1 MPGKFVIFKDKKN
14 EFRFRLKASNGEIIA
29 VGESYP
35 DKKSVL
41 KGIASIQ
48 KNAPE
53 AKIEDT
59 TIVKAEEK
67 KPAAKK
73 SAAKKPAAKKP
84 AAKKPAAKKPAAKKP
99 AAKKPAVKKAAA
111 KKPAAKTPVV
121 NTPAAPVIVPETKP
135 AE

>member
-1 MPGKFVIFKDKKN
+1 MPGKFEVYKDKKN
-14 EFRFRLKASNGEIIA
+14 EFRFRLKAANGEVIA

-53 AKIEDT
+53 AKIEDK
-59 TIVKAEEK
+59 TIETE
-67 KPAAKK
+67 
-73 SAAKKPAAKKP
+73 AKKPAAKKT
-84 AAKKPAAKKPAAKKP
+84 AAKKPAA
-99 AAKKPAVKKAAA
+99 KKAAA
-111 KKPAAKTPVV
+111 KKPAAKKADAKKPAVKKPRASA
-121 NTPAAPVIVPETKP
+121 PAAKAVTENKP

>member
-1 MPGKFVIFKDKKN
+1 MPGKFEIFKDKKN
-14 EFRFRLKASNGEIIA
+14 EFRFRLKAANGEIIA

-53 AKIEDT
+53 AKIVDT
-59 TIVKAEEK
+59 TIVAETK
-67 KPAAKK
+67 KPAEKK
-73 SAAKKPAAKKP
+73 ATASGSAAKKT
-84 AAKKPAAKKPAAKKP
+84 
-99 AAKKPAVKKAAA
+99 AAA
-111 KKPAAKTPVV
+111 KKPQASGTAVKKTATKKPSASAPAAKKDAE
-121 NTPAAPVIVPETKP
+121 NKP